1 MTFLHI
7 IVPCLTEAFS
17 ATSMYHMHRIRHNLH
32 DGHSKHD
39 IYAILIIIYQQ
50 LTNIELCLCV
60 WEKRVPVKPKSEIEQ
75 FLVGF
80 FLNSRFFIGMSQD
93 LLTISW
99 RIIVWNPSKLKLI
112 FKKLWILVYVRIKV
126 IFYLDHVKK
135 VDFQK
140 RN

>member
-17 ATSMYHMHRIRHNLH
+17 ATSMYRMHRIRHNLH

-75 FLVGF
+75 FLVCFFKLSLFYRHESGPINNIMKDYHFCLESVKAKTNFQKIMNLKVF
-80 FLNSRFFIGMSQD
+80 FLNNT
-93 LLTISW
+93 LKSW
-99 RIIVWNPSKLKLI
+99 
-112 FKKLWILVYVRIKV
+112 FMYMYV
-126 IFYLDHVKK
+126 
-135 VDFQK
+135 
-140 RN
+140 